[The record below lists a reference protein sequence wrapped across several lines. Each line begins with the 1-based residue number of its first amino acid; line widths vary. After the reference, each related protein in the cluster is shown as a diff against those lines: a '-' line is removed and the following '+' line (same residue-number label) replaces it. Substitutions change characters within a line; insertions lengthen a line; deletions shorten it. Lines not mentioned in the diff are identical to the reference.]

1 MITRPLSRKWK
12 DLSFPNLTETQLID
26 TIRDW
31 TFGKPDRMF
40 RYNQKIYFHKGPS
53 LYFMSRVYS
62 PLTKQLCIAHIDRHK
77 SMRMGGTGPE
87 CRLFRLGH
95 YARRA
100 GPRSRELPEAW
111 PVLAARI
118 ERGFNLRTSNKAIPC
133 YSAIANR
140 RPVNNAFHQRNA
152 GAFDGLLSHLA
163 GQMDRSFKH
172 KSFYLN
178 AQRKV
183 FEEARLYE
191 QLTGADLRI
200 ITRETFVLESFRD
213 KVA

>member
-26 TIRDW
+26 AVVKW

-40 RYNQKIYFHKGPS
+40 RYNQKVYFHKGPN
-53 LYFMSRVYS
+53 LYLLSREHS
-62 PLTKQLCIAHIDRHK
+62 PLTQQLCIAHIDGHK
-77 SMRMGGTGPE
+77 GTGPM

-95 YARRA
+95 YARWA
-100 GPRSRELPEAW
+100 GARSRGLPEAW

-118 ERGFNLRTSNKAIPC
+118 ERGFNLRTINKAIPC

-140 RPVNNAFHQRNA
+140 RAVSNAFHQRNA

-200 ITRETFVLESFRD
+200 ITRAAFVLESFRD